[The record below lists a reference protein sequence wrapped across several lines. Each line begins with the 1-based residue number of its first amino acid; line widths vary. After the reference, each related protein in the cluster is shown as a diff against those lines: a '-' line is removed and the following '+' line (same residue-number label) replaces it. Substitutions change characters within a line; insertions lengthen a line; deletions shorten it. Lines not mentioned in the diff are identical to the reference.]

1 MLDLWIYDV
10 IDLQSLCARSF
21 RITEDMQLRD
31 VETLDEL
38 PCLFKQLVGLS
49 PCADYDIDTNEGM
62 GHDRLDPFYFV
73 SEQGRI
79 VPATHQFQDAVTATL
94 QRNVEMGRK
103 AFAARHEVDRFVCDQ
118 VRLDGRDPIAGDP
131 FYLIQGTNQIDEML
145 IGGFAEV
152 SDVDSCQHNLF
163 TPVCRYLACL
173 LYQTGYRTVSAS
185 ATGKGNGTLG
195 TEIVTPVLYF
205 EEMTGTV
212 VRRTGGRKGTDVLT
226 GRSDDSSWTRF
237 V

>member
-94 QRNVEMGRK
+94 QRKDAV
-103 AFAARHEVDRFVCDQ
+103 
-118 VRLDGRDPIAGDP
+118 
-131 FYLIQGTNQIDEML
+131 
-145 IGGFAEV
+145 
-152 SDVDSCQHNLF
+152 
-163 TPVCRYLACL
+163 
-173 LYQTGYRTVSAS
+173 
-185 ATGKGNGTLG
+185 
-195 TEIVTPVLYF
+195 
-205 EEMTGTV
+205 
-212 VRRTGGRKGTDVLT
+212 
-226 GRSDDSSWTRF
+226 
-237 V
+237 